1 MIPTHEYGDVI
12 VAAVNSQRKGMVDVN
27 KDLYTNIGYFIV
39 LCMKYI
45 FIPIVVGVA
54 VRVISGKLL
63 QPQPEK
69 QRKKRS

>member
-1 MIPTHEYGDVI
+1 MD
-12 VAAVNSQRKGMVDVN
+12 

-45 FIPIVVGVA
+45 FIPVVVGVA
-54 VRVISGKLL
+54 IRVISGKLL

-69 QRKKRS
+69 QRKKTVS

>member
-1 MIPTHEYGDVI
+1 MD
-12 VAAVNSQRKGMVDVN
+12 N
-27 KDLYTNIGYFIV
+27 DLYTNIGYFVV

-54 VRVISGKLL
+54 IRVISGKLL

-69 QRKKRS
+69 QRKKRSYKNRLK

>member
-1 MIPTHEYGDVI
+1 MD
-12 VAAVNSQRKGMVDVN
+12 
-27 KDLYTNIGYFIV
+27 KDLYTNIGYFVV

-54 VRVISGKLL
+54 IRVISGKLL

-69 QRKKRS
+69 QRKKRSKKNRFK